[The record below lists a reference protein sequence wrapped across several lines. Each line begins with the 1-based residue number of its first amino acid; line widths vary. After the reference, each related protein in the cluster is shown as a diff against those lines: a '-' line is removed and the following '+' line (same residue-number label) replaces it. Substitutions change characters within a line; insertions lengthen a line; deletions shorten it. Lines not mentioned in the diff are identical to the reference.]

1 MDVWWKKPLRI
12 IQPNLQVRDTA
23 LIDPSR
29 LAAQLEEMGANT
41 VVFNVGGIYAWYPTE
56 VPFHK
61 QNEYLPADRD
71 LLRDVI
77 DACHKRGI
85 RFIARFDFS
94 KAEDAVYQQRPQWF
108 VRDAA
113 GEPQVLG
120 AKRPGAWSL
129 LMSTCTNGDYR
140 RDGVAVPVIKEVL
153 ARYPIDGIFFNN
165 PNFLP
170 CFCDRCKR
178 KYLNYYGEKLPEN
191 ASEFQ
196 KDWATRCL
204 KDNIDYLH
212 QAIQREASQIP
223 LILYYNLYK
232 DNLDDRAATAEML
245 CTEPQDVLSLGHR
258 HIPEFWKPALSI
270 KLGRTLPDYP
280 NPFGIVHSCPGMDW
294 RHTGLPP
301 AEYRFW
307 LCQITANGGQIWHSL
322 TGVPDT
328 ITDKRIL
335 EVVKEHNAMVQ
346 KVEPYMTGTE
356 PDNQVALIWNA
367 ATSAEGWAEAFLEQQ
382 VPFDV
387 LLPEQVEAGRLK
399 HYQAAVIPEALA
411 WNDAFTDAVKRYA
424 SEGGSL
430 IVEGVPDREDVS
442 DFLGIEPETYTS
454 EPLIASYMRFEGA
467 AHPLQRKLEQ
477 TELIPHRGKVTYC
490 RPLPDT
496 EVPITLVPPFSPLES
511 VGAPPE
517 RASMA
522 VRRTEIPL
530 VMHARCARGRVVLLP
545 FSFSQLIQEYK
556 LGDHYQLVRNL
567 IDYMAGGSLAVEVD
581 HAPGVQV
588 TVFRK
593 TDGVLIHLVNGAGR
607 RPLTANLVQRQLSV
621 SIDKAWLNSTPVQAT
636 AVMTGESLS
645 LKEEAQRWHITLP
658 ELGVWEAIWIRL

>member
-1 MDVWWKKPLRI
+1 MKAWWKQPLRI
-12 IQPNLQVRDTA
+12 IQPNLQVMDTA
-23 LIDPSR
+23 KIEPDK
-29 LAAQLEEMGANT
+29 LADQLVEMGANA
-41 VVFNVGGIYAWYPTE
+41 VVFNVGGIYAWYPTN
-56 VPFHK
+56 VPCHK
-61 QNEYLPADRD
+61 QNEYLPTDRD
-71 LLRDVI
+71 LLYEVI
-77 DACHKRGI
+77 QACHQRGI

-94 KAEDAVYQQRPQWF
+94 KAEDIVYQQQPQWF
-108 VRDAA
+108 VRDRD

-120 AKRPGAWSL
+120 ARRPGPWSL

-140 RDGVAVPVIKEVL
+140 RDGVAVPVLKEVI

-178 KYLNYYGEKLPEN
+178 KYVSYYGESLP
-191 ASEFQ
+191 ADTAAFRS
-196 KDWATRCL
+196 DWATRCL

-212 QAIQREASQIP
+212 QVIQQEAPHIP

-335 EVVKEHNAMVQ
+335 EIVSEHNAMVK
-346 KVEPYMTGTE
+346 KVEPYMTDAE
-356 PDNQVALIWNA
+356 PDNQTAIIWNA
-367 ATSAEGWAEAFLEQQ
+367 AASAEGWAEAFLEQQ
-382 VPFDV
+382 IPFDV

-399 HYQAAVIPEALA
+399 DYQVAVVPEALA
-411 WNDAFTDAVKRYA
+411 WSDAFTQAVQQFVRD
-424 SEGGSL
+424 GGRL
-430 IVEGVPDREDVS
+430 LVEGVPEREDLS
-442 DFLGIEPETYTS
+442 AFLGIELETFTS
-454 EPLIASYMRFEGA
+454 EPLLASYMRFEEKG
-467 AHPLQRKLEQ
+467 HPLQRNLEQ

-490 RPLPDT
+490 QALPGT

-517 RASMA
+517 RASLA
-522 VRRTEIPL
+522 VKRTNIPL
-530 VMHARCARGRVVLLP
+530 VLHRHYEQGRVILLP
-545 FSFSQLIQEYK
+545 FSFSALIQEFK
-556 LGDHYQLVRNL
+556 LSDHYQLVRNL
-567 IDYMAGGSLAVEVD
+567 IGYLADDKLAVEVA
-581 HAPGVQV
+581 HASGVQV

-593 TDGVLIHLVNGAGR
+593 EQGLLIHLVNGSGR
-607 RPLTANLVQRQLSV
+607 RPLTTTIPHRELPLSI
-621 SIDKAWLNSTPVQAT
+621 SAEWLKSKPVQAT
-636 AVMTGESLS
+636 AVMSGTPLP
-645 LKEEAQRWHITLP
+645 LTEAEGRWHFVLP
-658 ELGVWEAIWIRL
+658 ELHVWEAIWIDL

>member
-1 MDVWWKKPLRI
+1 MKDWWKQPMRI
-12 IQPNLQVRDTA
+12 IQPNLQVLDTDK
-23 LIDPSR
+23 IDPDK
-29 LAAQLEEMGANT
+29 LAEQLEKMGANT
-41 VVFNVGGIYAWYPTE
+41 VVFNVGGIYAWYPTQ
-56 VPFHK
+56 VPYHK
-61 QNEYLPADRD
+61 QNEYLPRDRD
-71 LLRDVI
+71 LLGDVI
-77 DACHKRGI
+77 DASHKRNI

-94 KAEDAVYQQRPQWF
+94 KAEDIVYQQKPQWF
-108 VRDAA
+108 VRDAD

-120 AKRPGAWSL
+120 ARRPGPWSL

-140 RDGVAVPVIKEVL
+140 RDEVAVPVLKEVI

-178 KYLNYYGEKLPEN
+178 KYDSFYGEALPAA
-191 ASEFQ
+191 ASEFRA
-196 KDWATRCL
+196 DWATRCL
-204 KDNIDYLH
+204 KDNIEYLH
-212 QAIQREASQIP
+212 EVIQQEAPHIP

-245 CTEPQDVLSLGHR
+245 CTEPQDVLSLGHQ

-280 NPFGIVHSCPGMDW
+280 SPFGIVHSCPGMDW

-307 LCQITANGGQIWHSL
+307 LCQVTANGGQIWHSL

-335 EVVKEHNAMVQ
+335 DVVSEHNAMVK
-346 KVEPYMTGTE
+346 KVEPYVEGAE
-356 PDNQVALIWNA
+356 PSNQTALIWNA
-367 ATSAEGWAEAFLEQQ
+367 ASSAEGWAEAFLEQQ

-387 LLPEQVEAGRLK
+387 VLPEQVEAGRLK
-399 HYQAAVIPEALA
+399 AYQVAVVPESLV
-411 WNDAFTDAVKRYA
+411 WSDMFTEAVEQFVKQ
-424 SEGGSL
+424 GGRL
-430 IVEGVPDREDVS
+430 LVEGVPEREGLS
-442 DFLGIEPETYTS
+442 ELLGIKPETYTS
-454 EPLIASYMRFEGA
+454 ESLIASYMRFSLTN
-467 AHPLQRKLEQ
+467 HPLQRNLEQ

-490 RPLPDT
+490 QPLPDT

-522 VRRTEIPL
+522 VRETDIPL
-530 VMHARCARGRVVLLP
+530 VLHNRYAQGQVVLLP
-545 FSFSQLIQEYK
+545 FALSQLVQEFK
-556 LGDHYQLVRNL
+556 LSDHYQLVRNL
-567 IDYMAGGSLAVEVD
+567 IHYMTDGNLAVEVA
-581 HAPGVQV
+581 HAAGVQV

-593 TDGVLIHLVNGAGR
+593 EQGVLIHLVNGAGR
-607 RPLTANLVQRQLSV
+607 RPLTSNITHNDVTVSV
-621 SIDKAWLNSTPVQAT
+621 SSQWLKSTPRQAT
-636 AVMTGESLS
+636 AVMTGEALE
-645 LKEEAQRWHITLP
+645 LTEQGDRWQLTLP
-658 ELGVWEAIWIRL
+658 KLGVWEAIWIEQ